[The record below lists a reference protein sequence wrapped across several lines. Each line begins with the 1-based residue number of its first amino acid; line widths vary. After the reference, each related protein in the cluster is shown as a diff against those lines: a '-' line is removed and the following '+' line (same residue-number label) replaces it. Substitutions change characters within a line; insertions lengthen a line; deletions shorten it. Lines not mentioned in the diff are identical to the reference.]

1 MNTNTYFPSVDHRS
15 TDGLECCHR
24 FAMASTNLGNEFSS
38 TDIHDVV
45 FFSSSNGT
53 SSNNDEVVVEGGGG
67 GGCDQTVVESDYFDG
82 VFKYIQQMLL
92 EEEDDLESR
101 PCMFQDCIALQAA
114 EKSFYDALTDNNN
127 NDDDPTIV
135 EHCSSTDFPVNH
147 GFISTTHCLQD
158 DNFNHFLDQS
168 DLISDFDCSN
178 TGIRGNTPLNN
189 NCQVVAA
196 ANDDHRNIYYGVNST
211 NTNNQGGTSKSEG
224 KKKHNREDCGESSNG
239 PNSKQFASNGAE
251 ETEEKTHEEYY
262 DKAVLCPDMNPAF
275 YVEDSCDDGSRS
287 SSENAAWDKQKSRH
301 IKQSKRGRPRGTKKG
316 VKTNEVVD
324 LTSLLTRCAEA
335 AASYNS
341 KTFVEVLSKIRQHSS
356 PFGDPTARL
365 AYCFANA
372 LEARFA
378 GGGGVDTITT
388 PKKSILSA
396 ADFLKAYQVYI
407 TACPFKRMSNIF
419 ANKSIAKLTSE
430 APKVHIIDFGIL
442 YGFQWPCII
451 HGISL
456 RPGGPPKL
464 KITGIDFPQPG
475 FRPAE
480 RVEETGRRLEN
491 YCKRFGVPFE
501 YKAIAK
507 KWDDIKLE
515 HLNIEQDE
523 TVVVNCLYRLKN
535 VPDETVLT
543 NGNNNPRNAVLR
555 LIKEINPHWFVH
567 GIVNAMYNASF
578 FTTRFREAL
587 FHFSSQF
594 DMFEATMT
602 REDEGRMIFEQ
613 EVFGRDIMN
622 VIACEGTERVERPES
637 YKQWS
642 VRNQIAGFRQLPLNQ
657 DIVKEVKAKVRMFYH
672 RDFLVDEDSNWMLQG
687 WKGRIMYALSV
698 WQPIHK

>member
-1 MNTNTYFPSVDHRS
+1 MMNTSTHFPAS
-15 TDGLECCHR
+15 DGLEFCRR
-24 FAMASTNLGNEFSS
+24 FGLSSNFGNEFSS
-38 TDIHDVV
+38 VHHG
-45 FFSSSNGT
+45 SSQ
-53 SSNNDEVVVEGGGG
+53 DEVVVGTGS
-67 GGCDQTVVESDYFDG
+67 DRTVVQGDYFDG
-82 VFKYIQQMLL
+82 VFKYIQQMLM
-92 EEEDDLESR
+92 EEDDLENR
-101 PCMFQDCIALQAA
+101 PCMFQDCTALQAA
-114 EKSFYDALTDNNN
+114 EKSFYDALNPPPPARTTNYPVHRDFIDNTHWQDNYS
-127 NDDDPTIV
+127 DAVSQFV
-135 EHCSSTDFPVNH
+135 ESN
-147 GFISTTHCLQD
+147 II
-158 DNFNHFLDQS
+158 S
-168 DLISDFDCSN
+168 DLGGGDQCSLLYS
-178 TGIRGNTPLNN
+178 GLNN
-189 NCQVVAA
+189 NHQAA
-196 ANDDHRNIYYGVNST
+196 AGAANNGDVNSPDANNYHQVSALT
-211 NTNNQGGTSKSEG
+211 ANGGDVNSQDVNNNQGDKSRSDG
-224 KKKHNREDCGESSNG
+224 GRKKHNREENG
-239 PNSKQFASNGAE
+239 DISKGRNSKQFASNGTE
-251 ETEEKTHEEYY
+251 ETEEDKTEEYY
-262 DKAVLCPDMNPAF
+262 DKALLCPGMNPSF
-275 YVEDSCDDGSRS
+275 YENRS
-287 SSENAAWDKQKSRH
+287 KSSTSSDNAAWDKQKSCH
-301 IKQSKRGRPRGTKKG
+301 IKQSKRGRPRGSKKG

-341 KTFVEVLSKIRQHSS
+341 KTFMEVLKKIRQHSS
-356 PFGDPTARL
+356 PYGDATARL

-378 GGGGVDTITT
+378 GGDATLVTT
-388 PKKSILSA
+388 SMRIPA

-419 ANKSIAKLTSE
+419 ANKSIAKLTGES
-430 APKVHIIDFGIL
+430 PRIHIIDFGIL

-491 YCKRFGVPFE
+491 FSKRFGVPFE

-515 HLNIEQDE
+515 DLEIDRDE
-523 TVVVNCLYRLKN
+523 MLVVNCLYRLKN
-535 VPDETVLT
+535 VPDETVVTTRDNRSL
-543 NGNNNPRNAVLR
+543 RDAVLN
-555 LIKEINPHWFVH
+555 LIREINPHYFVH

-594 DMFEATMT
+594 DMFEATML
-602 REDEGRMIFEQ
+602 REDEGRMTFEQ

-642 VRNQIAGFRQLPLNQ
+642 MRNQIAGFRQLPLDR
-657 DIVKEVKAKVRMFYH
+657 DIVNEVKAKVRMFYH
-672 RDFLVDEDSNWMLQG
+672 SDFLVDEDSNWMLQG

-698 WQPIHK
+698 WEPINK